1 MPLYVVDTII
11 TYRMRYVVE
20 AREESHALDEVT
32 MKDSG
37 REDDHFDEVTQKFL
51 GETII
56 DSREI
61 SKKKFDKMLKDL
73 EADKSEFSSY
83 WMGDKLI
90 RKIAYYDED

>member
-51 GETII
+51 GETIV

-61 SKKKFDKMLKDL
+61 SEKKFDKMLKDL
-73 EADKSEFSSY
+73 ETTIQGLLHSWRNGSGPLWLVS
-83 WMGDKLI
+83 L
-90 RKIAYYDED
+90 